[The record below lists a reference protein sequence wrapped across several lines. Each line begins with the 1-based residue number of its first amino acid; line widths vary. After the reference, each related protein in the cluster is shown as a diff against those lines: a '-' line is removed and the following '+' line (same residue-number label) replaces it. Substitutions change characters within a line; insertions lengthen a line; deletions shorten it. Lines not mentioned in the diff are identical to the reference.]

1 MKKRLIFV
9 TAFFATV
16 LFAVAGMLFMSAQ
29 KTAPEDFRAEQIVAI
44 NELEQ
49 LAQSGEFEELA
60 IKAERLKEDIRT
72 VHQAPDNRSRIFVL
86 CGICI
91 AFLLVVFGYVYV
103 AILRPFDK
111 MKAFAQKI
119 SQGDFDVPLDYERSN
134 YFGDFTWAFDSMRRE
149 ITKAR
154 SCEREA
160 IENNKTVIATLSHDI
175 KTPISSIRAY
185 AEGLQANLDGTPEKR
200 EKYVSVIMKKCDEVS
215 RLTNDLFLHSLSDL
229 EKLKISTE
237 EIELCGFVE
246 NVIAELSAEQGD
258 VIFAKPDFSAQVM
271 ADCNRLTQI
280 LENLVNNARKYA
292 KSRIEVN
299 LTKEDG
305 NVSIHVR
312 DYGTGIPDEDMPF
325 IFDKFYR
332 GRNCGSEQGS
342 GLGLY
347 IVKYIAEQ
355 MHGKV
360 LLHNHSDGLE
370 AVIMLPVNRSV
381 SS

>member
-16 LFAVAGMLFMSAQ
+16 LLAVTGILFMSAQ

-49 LAQSGEFEELA
+49 LAQAGELEELA

-72 VHQAPDNRSRIFVL
+72 VQQTPDDSRRIFVL

-229 EKLKISTE
+229 EKLKISSE

-246 NVIAELSAEQGD
+246 NVIAELTAEQGD
-258 VIFAKPDFSAQVM
+258 VIFTKPDFSAQVM

-355 MHGKV
+355 MHGRV
-360 LLHNHSDGLE
+360 LLHNHADGLE
-370 AVIMLPVNRSV
+370 AVIMLPVNRAV

>member
-16 LFAVAGMLFMSAQ
+16 LLAVAGMLFMSAQ

-72 VHQAPDNRSRIFVL
+72 VHQAPDNRSRIFAL

-185 AEGLQANLDGTPEKR
+185 AVGLQANLDGTPEKR

-229 EKLKISTE
+229 EKLKISLE

-258 VIFAKPDFSAQVM
+258 VIFEKPDFSAQVM

-305 NVSIHVR
+305 NVSIHVQ
-312 DYGTGIPDEDMPF
+312 DYGPGIPDEDMPF

-355 MHGKV
+355 MHGRV
-360 LLHNHSDGLE
+360 LLHNHADGLE
-370 AVIMLPVNRSV
+370 AVIMLPVNRAV

>member
-1 MKKRLIFV
+1 MKKRLIFI

-16 LFAVAGMLFMSAQ
+16 LLAVAGMLFMSA
-29 KTAPEDFRAEQIVAI
+29 KKAASEDFRAEQIVAI

-49 LAQSGEFEELA
+49 LAQSGELEELA

-72 VHQAPDNRSRIFVL
+72 VQQTPDNSSRFFVL

-229 EKLKISTE
+229 EKLKISSE

-258 VIFAKPDFSAQVM
+258 VIFTKPDFSAQVM

-305 NVSIHVR
+305 NISIHVR
-312 DYGTGIPDEDMPF
+312 DYGPGIPDEDMPF

-347 IVKYIAEQ
+347 IVKYIVEQ

>member
-16 LFAVAGMLFMSAQ
+16 LLAVTGILFMSAQ

-49 LAQSGEFEELA
+49 LAQAGELEELA

-72 VHQAPDNRSRIFVL
+72 VQQTPDDSRRIFVL

-229 EKLKISTE
+229 E
-237 EIELCGFVE
+237 
-246 NVIAELSAEQGD
+246 
-258 VIFAKPDFSAQVM
+258 
-271 ADCNRLTQI
+271 
-280 LENLVNNARKYA
+280 
-292 KSRIEVN
+292 
-299 LTKEDG
+299 
-305 NVSIHVR
+305 
-312 DYGTGIPDEDMPF
+312 
-325 IFDKFYR
+325 
-332 GRNCGSEQGS
+332 
-342 GLGLY
+342 
-347 IVKYIAEQ
+347 
-355 MHGKV
+355 
-360 LLHNHSDGLE
+360 
-370 AVIMLPVNRSV
+370 
-381 SS
+381 